1 MVGQESSDNG
11 AFLQK
16 ILTKVDKLYGVFFNS
31 PTYTS
36 LKTINASLCSS
47 LIIKLN
53 RLCL

>member
-16 ILTKVDKLYGVFFNS
+16 ILTKVDKLYGAFFNS

-47 LIIKLN
+47 FIIKLN